1 MEMNMGKFSEKL
13 VGLLELAKKKKNVLE
28 YQEISDYFK
37 DQPLDAEQMDK
48 IFDFLEASGVDVLRI
63 TENSADDLMLDDDM
77 DIDGL
82 DDEEEVE
89 PVKKFSPA
97 KSRQQAQE
105 DDEPE
110 EKSKRS
116 SQPKVTPIHRTVTK
130 KMPGT
135 GMEVCVIK
143 PTSVE
148 DAREITETLLANR
161 TVVLNLEGLDV
172 DIAQRIID
180 FTSGSCFA
188 ISGNLQKIS
197 HYIFIITPASVDISG
212 DFQDFFGG
220 AGSFEMP
227 INNGMS

>member
-1 MEMNMGKFSEKL
+1 MG
-13 VGLLELAKKKKNVLE
+13 V
-28 YQEISDYFK
+28 
-37 DQPLDAEQMDK
+37 MDK
-48 IFDFLEASGVDVLRI
+48 FLNAMKLNDE
-63 TENSADDLMLDDDM
+63 EDDYYDDDYY
-77 DIDGL
+77 
-82 DDEEEVE
+82 DDEEPIEE
-89 PVKKFSPA
+89 PPKKSVPA
-97 KSRQQAQE
+97 KDSISDSDRGAKKQVT
-105 DDEPE
+105 
-110 EKSKRS
+110 
-116 SQPKVTPIHRTVTK
+116 KVTQMRQPSTGR
-130 KMPGT
+130 KMQGN

-212 DFQDFFGG
+212 DFQDILN
-220 AGSFEMP
+220 GSFEVP
-227 INNGMS
+227 INNGY

>member
-1 MEMNMGKFSEKL
+1 
-13 VGLLELAKKKKNVLE
+13 
-28 YQEISDYFK
+28 
-37 DQPLDAEQMDK
+37 MDK
-48 IFDFLEASGVDVLRI
+48 FLNAMKLNDE
-63 TENSADDLMLDDDM
+63 DDGYYDDD
-77 DIDGL
+77 
-82 DDEEEVE
+82 
-89 PVKKFSPA
+89 FY
-97 KSRQQAQE
+97 

-110 EKSKRS
+110 PVRKAPAPKEDS
-116 SQPKVTPIHRTVTK
+116 SLDEDKAVKKVTPKVTPMRQMK
-130 KMPGT
+130 KMSGS

-143 PTSVE
+143 PTTME

-212 DFQDFFGG
+212 DFQEIIS
-220 AGSFEMP
+220 GSFDLP
-227 INNGMS
+227 INRGI

>member
-1 MEMNMGKFSEKL
+1 MG
-13 VGLLELAKKKKNVLE
+13 V
-28 YQEISDYFK
+28 
-37 DQPLDAEQMDK
+37 MDK
-48 IFDFLEASGVDVLRI
+48 FLNYMKLNGE
-63 TENSADDLMLDDDM
+63 EDDYYDDDYL
-77 DIDGL
+77 DG
-82 DDEEEVE
+82 D
-89 PVKKFSPA
+89 
-97 KSRQQAQE
+97 E
-105 DDEPE
+105 DDTPVPPRKASAAKREDEYE
-110 EKSKRS
+110 EHP
-116 SQPKVTPIHRTVTK
+116 PKKQSAAAANKITPIKQSGSRR
-130 KMPGT
+130 MSNAA

-212 DFQDFFGG
+212 DFQDIFG
-220 AGSFEMP
+220 GSFELP
-227 INNGMS
+227 LNG